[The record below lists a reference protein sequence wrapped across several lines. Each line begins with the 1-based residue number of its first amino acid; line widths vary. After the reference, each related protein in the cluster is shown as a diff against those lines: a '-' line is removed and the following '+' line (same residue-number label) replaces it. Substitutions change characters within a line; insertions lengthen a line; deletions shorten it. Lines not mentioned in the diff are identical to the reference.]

1 MLHTHTVEFGFKRYI
16 RGLLMH
22 LMRVNTKGGSVLGIS
37 HTADTHT
44 RHVTEFERVSVYDKA

>member
-1 MLHTHTVEFGFKRYI
+1 
-16 RGLLMH
+16 MH